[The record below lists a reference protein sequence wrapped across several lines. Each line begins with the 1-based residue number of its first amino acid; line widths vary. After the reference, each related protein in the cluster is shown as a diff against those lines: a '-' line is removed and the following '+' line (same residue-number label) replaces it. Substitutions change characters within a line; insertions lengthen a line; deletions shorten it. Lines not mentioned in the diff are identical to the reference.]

1 MRVARVLSIVLILIT
16 TANAE
21 GFVEE
26 VSCTAD
32 AINVVLNKT
41 DPDVQRWM
49 SDPKAQPVVYVY
61 EHKTRP
67 PCGTAMKKGNSV
79 NYNFTIPYGD
89 HCDVHLTDLEPNYRN
104 AETTIALENNADITP
119 SKTIRVNHVFCLYT
133 RSVQTIRF
141 NDISSGH
148 EVVASTGGKPKPK
161 VEMIFRSIDGR
172 PLRAAKFGDIVEFY
186 VALSPDKAY
195 HGISPKECMFSDRED
210 MSSPDA
216 KHLTFVQSSCPVDE
230 MSEIIDPLANV
241 NEEVYFSK
249 FKTFRFG
256 NQSTVFAHCTVQVCL
271 TTEECAQKCFKR
283 ISNSN
288 LTAERLRFRHRRQ
301 LEDDY
306 DTTVFRKQNA
316 INEIAL
322 TRPLT
327 ILDDMESNEVN
338 GKKVEQC
345 LINSAVIPLPILILI
360 LSLSMLLITCFTGLV
375 FTLKRLAAYKKLASY
390 SFGIYSA
397 YSGPTASLPIR
408 SLTDPAV
415 RSLSNNG
422 NRTTWMD
429 QLSTRIEYPYVREM
443 Y

>member
-1 MRVARVLSIVLILIT
+1 MTVVRVLSAISVLIAVIS
-16 TANAE
+16 AE

-41 DPDVQRWM
+41 DPDIQRWM

-79 NYNFTIPYGD
+79 NYNFTIPYGN
-89 HCDVHLTDLEPNYRN
+89 HCDVHLTDL
-104 AETTIALENNADITP
+104 
-119 SKTIRVNHVFCLYT
+119 TIRVNHVFCLYT

-306 DTTVFRKQNA
+306 DATEIRKHKV

-327 ILDDMESNEVN
+327 ILDDAESNEVN
-338 GKKVEQC
+338 GKK
-345 LINSAVIPLPILILI
+345 
-360 LSLSMLLITCFTGLV
+360 
-375 FTLKRLAAYKKLASY
+375 KLAPY
-390 SFGIYSA
+390 TFGMYSA
-397 YSGPTASLPIR
+397 YSGPTASLPVR
-408 SLTDPAV
+408 SLTDRAV
-415 RSLSNNG
+415 RSLPSSG
-422 NRTTWMD
+422 DPTTWMD
-429 QLSTRIEYPYVREM
+429 QLSARIEYPYVREM

>member
-1 MRVARVLSIVLILIT
+1 M
-16 TANAE
+16 
-21 GFVEE
+21 
-26 VSCTAD
+26 
-32 AINVVLNKT
+32 NKS

-61 EHKTRP
+61 EHKSRP
-67 PCGTAMKKGNSV
+67 PCGTAMKKGNLV

-104 AETTIALENNADITP
+104 AETTIALEDNADVTP
-119 SKTIRVNHVFCLYT
+119 SKSVRVNHVFCLYT

-195 HGISPKECMFSDRED
+195 RGISPKECMFSDRED
-210 MSSPDA
+210 MTSPDA

-288 LTAERLRFRHRRQ
+288 LTAERLRFRHKRQSDDETALRRV
-301 LEDDY
+301 EDA
-306 DTTVFRKQNA
+306 V
-316 INEIAL
+316 NEVAL

-327 ILDDMESNEVN
+327 ILDDLESSEESLRLNSLKVSGNLGEWTLTLKHGSNAIVSSVAVN
-338 GKKVEQC
+338 GQAVEQC
-345 LINSAVIPLPILILI
+345 IIRNAFLPLPIYVLILF
-360 LSLSMLLITCFTGLV
+360 LSMLSVVCLVALV
-375 FTLKRLAAYKKLASY
+375 FTFKKLAAYKKLAPF
-390 SFGIYSA
+390 SFGIY
-397 YSGPTASLPIR
+397 R
-408 SLTDPAV
+408 
-415 RSLSNNG
+415 
-422 NRTTWMD
+422 
-429 QLSTRIEYPYVREM
+429 
-443 Y
+443 